1 MCDRGNHRD
10 LFIYSCYQSE
20 CLVLAFAWPAD
31 GPVCCCNTLATQGQ
45 WIQFPRCKEKPSK
58 GTCSFSGFVLLP
70 RDRIPAVVPVLCCK
84 GPWSCCWF
92 VHRNR
97 ELLVQGDKWEMLR
110 STCVPQGAALEM
122 ELVCYVF

>member
-1 MCDRGNHRD
+1 MIGEIIETCLYIHVISRNAWSL
-10 LFIYSCYQSE
+10 LFLGQLMDQC
-20 CLVLAFAWPAD
+20 AAA
-31 GPVCCCNTLATQGQ
+31 NTLATQGQ

-58 GTCSFSGFVLLP
+58 GTCSFSGFVLLSQ
-70 RDRIPAVVPVLCCK
+70 DRIPAVVPVPCCK

-110 STCVPQGAALEM
+110 STCVPQGAALEV